1 MSDTAGK
8 KRAASEDFD
17 SSAAD
22 ARPPPNLRS
31 GPFVPPDD
39 AEEPSPAN
47 EVVRKAEGWIEKF
60 ESKVDADEH
69 VVLQTGEAKGLV
81 EDLRNLVAGFRSSPA
96 TKDDIADV
104 LDRLDEIYHY
114 VVPTKRLPYSPPQH
128 QSLPLRLPA
137 YGLRASPPQQPSI
150 FQQLPFDVLRLVM
163 LELRHLH
170 ETEAGKRGLT
180 DWRINDWQ
188 RTVRGLRRVSAN
200 MKEVC
205 DAICKAELAVTA
217 VEDLPRIA
225 ARMTR
230 TPQYAED
237 LRRLEIYL
245 RDLDQLGNRSGT
257 DAAFSLPDVI
267 RLSHNVTALN
277 LAGDSIDP
285 DFSES
290 LRFYLSRRGYS
301 FDEMT
306 GGVSVPDTIVA
317 LPYLRHLSYGAP
329 CSVADIVKF
338 ITEIPTL
345 TSLDIRGL
353 VDHDANPEIRP
364 ASASLRRLWMPGV
377 AVPPTV
383 LARLLGISPPTE
395 QRQDDDD
402 GIPRPQLRSL
412 AFTFDPENTVPHTG
426 ANVEAEIDALL
437 NLFGIIGPRLVELHL
452 SLPGADENGSL
463 SFLGPL
469 AAILPLPLPGGAGAQ
484 PGPAGGA
491 GGPAMAAPQN
501 VQGAGAAAGPW
512 NTAAAQQ
519 RGVLARRG
527 AGTNR
532 TAGLPPVRTHQA
544 AAAAAAGAAQAPQN
558 GPHVPHPNRQPPAV
572 GAGGG
577 AAPAGPAPQP
587 QAGAGGAGGGRANL
601 NQLFAVRAVRP
612 EHFFFAELLQHC
624 PNLEHL
630 ELYGRRYNAGL
641 VDVLRT
647 LPLRHLALSVPNNEE
662 RAPFVEG
669 LLKALE
675 EGVWPNLRRLELSG
689 RGGDWAPSER
699 RQVKDAAE
707 KRPMLEYRST
717 DLKR

>member
-1 MSDTAGK
+1 MPDTAGK

-22 ARPPPNLRS
+22 ARPPPALRS
-31 GPFVPPDD
+31 GPFVPPDV

-47 EVVRKAEGWIEKF
+47 EVVRKAEGWIEHF
-60 ESKVDADEH
+60 ESKVKADER
-69 VVLQTGEAKGLV
+69 VVLQTGEARGLV
-81 EDLRNLVAGFRSSPA
+81 EDLRNLVAGFRSAPA
-96 TKDDIADV
+96 TKDDIAEV

-114 VVPTKRLPYSPPQH
+114 EP
-128 QSLPLRLPA
+128 LPLRLPT
-137 YGLRASPPQQPSI
+137 YGLRASSPQQPSI
-150 FQQLPFDVLRLVM
+150 FQQLPFDVLRLVI
-163 LELRHLH
+163 LELRHFH
-170 ETEAGKRGLT
+170 EADAGKLGLREWHIT
-180 DWRINDWQ
+180 DWQ

-237 LRRLEIYL
+237 LRRLEFYL

-267 RLSHNVTALN
+267 RLGSNVTSLK
-277 LAGDSIDP
+277 LAGDSGDP

-306 GGVSVPDTIVA
+306 GGVSVPDTIVVA

-329 CSVADIVKF
+329 CSVVDIVKF

-345 TSLDIRGL
+345 TSLDIHGL
-353 VDHDANPEIRP
+353 VNHDADPETRP
-364 ASASLRRLWMPGV
+364 ASASLRRLWVPGV
-377 AVPPTV
+377 AVPPAV

-395 QRQDDDD
+395 QRHDDDD
-402 GIPRPQLRSL
+402 GVPRPQLRSL
-412 AFTFDPENTVPHTG
+412 AFTFDPENTVPYTG
-426 ANVEAEIDALL
+426 PNVEAEIDALL

-452 SLPGADENGSL
+452 SLPSADDNGSL

-469 AAILPLPLPGGAGAQ
+469 FAGGGGANAFAAILPLPPPGGAGAQ

-512 NTAAAQQ
+512 NTAAAQR

-527 AGTNR
+527 APSNR
-532 TAGLPPVRTHQA
+532 PAGLPPVRTHQA
-544 AAAAAAGAAQAPQN
+544 AAAAAAGTAQVAQNAP
-558 GPHVPHPNRQPPAV
+558 PVPRVGRVPPGL
-572 GAGGG
+572 GAGAG
-577 AAPAGPAPQP
+577 AAPAGAAPQP
-587 QAGAGGAGGGRANL
+587 QAGAGGAGGSRANI
-601 NQLFAVRAVRP
+601 NQLFAVRAVRT

-624 PNLEHL
+624 PNIEHL

-647 LPLRHLALSVPNNEE
+647 LPLRHLALSVPNNDE
-662 RAPFVEG
+662 RAPFIEG
-669 LLKALE
+669 LLKAFE
-675 EGVWPNLRRLELSG
+675 EGAWPNLRRLELSG
-689 RGGDWAPSER
+689 RGGEWAPSER
-699 RQVKDAAE
+699 RQVKVAAE
-707 KRPMLEYRST
+707 KRSRLEYRST